1 MRNGKLHRVD
11 GMKEKPI
18 IFNGQ
23 MVRAILEGRKT
34 QTRRMMKPQPEL
46 RMGGFWHWKDC
57 QWADGGIGFPK
68 TGIED
73 HAPYQPG
80 DRLWVRETFSQWYD
94 DDDFTHLITEYR
106 ADTDGKCRP
115 AGWSDFIDAPAAPD
129 VPVWRPS
136 IHMPREL
143 SRITLEVTDVRAE
156 RLQGISE
163 EDAQAEGVEKSVYLY
178 TSDGDKCRESY
189 RSGFARQWDA
199 IYMNWNCNP
208 WVWVIFFEVLDVKKK

>member
-1 MRNGKLHRVD
+1 MR
-11 GMKEKPI
+11 EKPI
-18 IFNGQ
+18 IFNAQ

-80 DRLWVRETFSQWYD
+80 DRLWVRETFSEHPEQA
-94 DDDFTHLITEYR
+94 IMAYR
-106 ADTDGKCRP
+106 ADGEEFEDADGWLWEPK
-115 AGWSDFIDAPAAPD
+115 WT
-129 VPVWRPS
+129 PS
-136 IHMPREL
+136 IHMPRKF

-156 RLQGISE
+156 RLQDISPADCIE
-163 EDAQAEGVEKSVYLY
+163 EGARAFGG
-178 TSDGDKCRESY
+178 GDKPIDAY
-189 RSGFARQWDA
+189 RALWTA
-199 IYMNWNCNP
+199 IYSPGSWGANP
-208 WVWVIFFEVLDVKKK
+208 WVWVICFRVLDVKKWMLS